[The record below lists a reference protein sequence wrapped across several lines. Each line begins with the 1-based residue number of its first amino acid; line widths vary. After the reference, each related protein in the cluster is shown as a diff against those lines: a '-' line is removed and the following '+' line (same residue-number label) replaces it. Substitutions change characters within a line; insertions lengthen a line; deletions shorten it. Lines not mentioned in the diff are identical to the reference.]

1 MTLNIGLS
9 ETKTYQVKAQDTACA
24 MGSGALEVLATPA
37 LIAQME
43 QVAWTS
49 VQPYLEDGQG
59 TVGTEISVSHLAPTP
74 VGMTV
79 RCISRLC
86 AVNGRELILEIEAYD
101 EMSLIA
107 RAIHKRFII
116 QNDRFMD
123 KALRRKT
130 MPQQD

>member
-1 MTLNIGLS
+1 MGNVRQKHVPHKMARPDSVNHRTFGDNHHHVLIGNHKNIL
-9 ETKTYQVKAQDTACA
+9 T
-24 MGSGALEVLATPA
+24 
-37 LIAQME
+37 
-43 QVAWTS
+43 
-49 VQPYLEDGQG
+49 QG

-86 AVNGRELILEIEAYD
+86 AVNGRELIFEIEAYD